1 MTSLTQPFAFY
12 ITLCILIT
20 ICCSCCDSKRYS
32 DGSNNKHVEKFDST
46 KVTMYD
52 SKSEI
57 IYSVDSIYQLRI
69 YKTIGKLSLQYS
81 EIHNDERQ
89 FYCVEVVNSDG
100 TPCPFEKYIRRSNSS
115 PEHYLLASFTGN
127 KYEVQSELRNP
138 NFEKVQFYFSTDF
151 LTNLTD
157 SVELIIDYGKM
168 FPEGYGL
175 FGERKAPYIRF
186 ELNDIKNI
194 SQPLDSVVFDIE
206 TPEANDTWFNQKGLT
221 SFTTKSRI

>member
-1 MTSLTQPFAFY
+1 MKSLTQLFSLY
-12 ITLCILIT
+12 IILCT
-20 ICCSCCDSKRYS
+20 VFCSCNDSENYS
-32 DGSNNKHVEKFDST
+32 NGSTNKDVENFDST
-46 KVTMYD
+46 KDSNSD
-52 SKSEI
+52 SKSET

-69 YKTIGKLSLQYS
+69 FKTIGKLSSQYS

-100 TPCPFEKYIRRSNSS
+100 TPCSFEKYIRRSKSS
-115 PEHYLLASFTGN
+115 LEHYLLASFTSN
-127 KYEVQSELRNP
+127 NYKVESKLRNP

-157 SVELIIDYGKM
+157 SVELIIDYSKM
-168 FPEGYGL
+168 FPDGYGL

-206 TPEANDTWFNQKGLT
+206 TPEANDTWFNQKGLA

>member
-1 MTSLTQPFAFY
+1 MLYISSLIP
-12 ITLCILIT
+12 I
-20 ICCSCCDSKRYS
+20 SSKC
-32 DGSNNKHVEKFDST
+32 FC
-46 KVTMYD
+46 
-52 SKSEI
+52 
-57 IYSVDSIYQLRI
+57 
-69 YKTIGKLSLQYS
+69 
-81 EIHNDERQ
+81 
-89 FYCVEVVNSDG
+89 F
-100 TPCPFEKYIRRSNSS
+100 
-115 PEHYLLASFTGN
+115 
-127 KYEVQSELRNP
+127 

-206 TPEANDTWFNQKGLT
+206 TPVANNTWFNQKGLA

>member
-1 MTSLTQPFAFY
+1 MKSLTQLFSLY
-12 ITLCILIT
+12 IILCT
-20 ICCSCCDSKRYS
+20 VFCSCNDSENYS
-32 DGSNNKHVEKFDST
+32 NGSTNKDVENFDST
-46 KVTMYD
+46 KDSNSD
-52 SKSEI
+52 SKSET

-69 YKTIGKLSLQYS
+69 FKTIGKLSSQYS

-100 TPCPFEKYIRRSNSS
+100 TPCSFENYIRRSKSS
-115 PEHYLLASFTGN
+115 LEHYLLASFTSN
-127 KYEVQSELRNP
+127 NYKVESKLRNP

-157 SVELIIDYGKM
+157 SVELIIDYDKM

-206 TPEANDTWFNQKGLT
+206 TPEANDTWFNQKGLA

>member
-1 MTSLTQPFAFY
+1 MKSLTQLFSLY
-12 ITLCILIT
+12 IILST
-20 ICCSCCDSKRYS
+20 VFCSCNDSENYS
-32 DGSNNKHVEKFDST
+32 IDFTNEDVEKFDST
-46 KVTMYD
+46 KISMSD
-52 SKSEI
+52 SKSKT

-69 YKTIGKLSLQYS
+69 FKTIGKLSLQYS

-100 TPCPFEKYIRRSNSS
+100 TPCSFEKYIRRSKSS
-115 PEHYLLASFTGN
+115 PEHYLLASFTSN
-127 KYEVQSELRNP
+127 NYKVESKLRNP

-168 FPEGYGL
+168 FQEGYGL
-175 FGERKAPYIRF
+175 FGERKEPYIRF

-194 SQPLDSVVFDIE
+194 SQPTDTVVFDIE
-206 TPEANDTWFNQKGLT
+206 TPEANDIWFNQQGLS
-221 SFTTKSRI
+221 SFTTKSKT